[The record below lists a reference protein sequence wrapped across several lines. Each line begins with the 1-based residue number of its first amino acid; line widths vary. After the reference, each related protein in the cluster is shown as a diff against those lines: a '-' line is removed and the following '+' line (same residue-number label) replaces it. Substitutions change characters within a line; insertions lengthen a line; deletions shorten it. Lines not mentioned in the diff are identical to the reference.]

1 MYLCQENVHSVPENQ
16 KFVFREVSMPA
27 CFGVCLFFWGQ
38 LEEKCCVLGGR
49 EWVGGELVSFL
60 IFILLPTY
68 CAGHIISVDLWEKY
82 SLLAFNI

>member
-27 CFGVCLFFWGQ
+27 CFGVCLFFGGE

-49 EWVGGELVSFL
+49 EWVGGEWVSFFNFYL
-60 IFILLPTY
+60 TAYTL
-68 CAGHIISVDLWEKY
+68 CRSHHQRR
-82 SLLAFNI
+82 SLGEIRSLGF